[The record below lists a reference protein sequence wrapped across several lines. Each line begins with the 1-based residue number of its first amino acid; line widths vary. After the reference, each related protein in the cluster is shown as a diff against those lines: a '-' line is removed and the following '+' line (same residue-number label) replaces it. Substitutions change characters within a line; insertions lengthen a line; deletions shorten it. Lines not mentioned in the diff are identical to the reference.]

1 MDYDKLLNLGV
12 ELGRRL
18 MDSGAEIYRVEESVE
33 RLLQAYGLEPQIFA
47 IPNCLIVSVTTP
59 QGHPITRM
67 CRIPAHGTDIEYAVT
82 AALLD
87 RWGKSDPEALQ
98 ESIDAIRSEAQA
110 MERLVEQL
118 SNTRQFPPQVLLL
131 GYAMTTG
138 FFALFFGGGFL
149 DCLSAGLCGLAV
161 GACILFGQFLTGSNI
176 FFCTVVQA
184 ALASGMSLLLVR
196 LGLGSNLE
204 AITIGTLMVL
214 VPGRALTNAMR
225 EIMAGDIFSGLN
237 RTAEVL
243 LVATAMALGTAIP
256 LVLGQYL

>member
-67 CRIPAHGTDIEYAVT
+67 CRIPAHGTDIE
-82 AALLD
+82 LLE
-87 RWGKSDPEALQ
+87 RCNELCRRLCKDPVPVEEA
-98 ESIDAIRSEAQA
+98 
-110 MERLVEQL
+110 ERLVEQL

-131 GYAMTTG
+131 GYVMTTG

>member
-67 CRIPAHGTDIEYAVT
+67 CRIPAHGTDIE
-82 AALLD
+82 LLE
-87 RWGKSDPEALQ
+87 RCNELCRRLCKDPVPVEEA
-98 ESIDAIRSEAQA
+98 
-110 MERLVEQL
+110 ERLVEQL

-256 LVLGQYL
+256 FVLGQYL

>member
-67 CRIPAHGTDIEYAVT
+67 CRIPAHGTDIE
-82 AALLD
+82 LLE
-87 RWGKSDPEALQ
+87 RCNELCRRLCKDPVQVEEA
-98 ESIDAIRSEAQA
+98 
-110 MERLVEQL
+110 ERLVEQL

>member
-67 CRIPAHGTDIEYAVT
+67 CRIPAHGTDIE
-82 AALLD
+82 LLE
-87 RWGKSDPEALQ
+87 RCNELCRRLCKDPVPVEEA
-98 ESIDAIRSEAQA
+98 
-110 MERLVEQL
+110 ERLVEQL

-184 ALASGMSLLLVR
+184 ALASVMSLLLVR
-196 LGLGSNLE
+196 LGLGNNLE

>member
-67 CRIPAHGTDIEYAVT
+67 CRIPTHGTDIE
-82 AALLD
+82 LLE
-87 RWGKSDPEALQ
+87 RCNELCRRLCKDPVPVEEA
-98 ESIDAIRSEAQA
+98 
-110 MERLVEQL
+110 ERLVEQL

>member
-67 CRIPAHGTDIEYAVT
+67 CRIPAHGTDIE
-82 AALLD
+82 LLE
-87 RWGKSDPEALQ
+87 RCNELCRRLCKDPVPVEEA
-98 ESIDAIRSEAQA
+98 
-110 MERLVEQL
+110 ERLVEQL

>member
-67 CRIPAHGTDIEYAVT
+67 CRIPAHGTDIE
-82 AALLD
+82 LLE
-87 RWGKSDPEALQ
+87 RCNELCRRLCKDPVPVEEA
-98 ESIDAIRSEAQA
+98 
-110 MERLVEQL
+110 ERLVEQL

-204 AITIGTLMVL
+204 AVTIGTLMVL

>member
-67 CRIPAHGTDIEYAVT
+67 CRIPAHGTDIE
-82 AALLD
+82 LLE
-87 RWGKSDPEALQ
+87 RCNELCRRLCKDPVPVEEA
-98 ESIDAIRSEAQA
+98 
-110 MERLVEQL
+110 ERLVEQL

-237 RTAEVL
+237 RMAEVL

>member
-18 MDSGAEIYRVEESVE
+18 MNSGAEIYRVEESVE

-67 CRIPAHGTDIEYAVT
+67 CRIPAHGTDIE
-82 AALLD
+82 LLERCND
-87 RWGKSDPEALQ
+87 LCRRLCRNPVPVEEAEQ
-98 ESIDAIRSEAQA
+98 MVA
-110 MERLVEQL
+110 QL
-118 SNTRQFPPQVLLL
+118 SHCRQFSPKILLL
-131 GYAMTTG
+131 GYVMTTA
-138 FFALFFGGGFL
+138 FFALFFGGGPW
-149 DCLSAGLCGLAV
+149 DCLSAALCGLAV
-161 GACILFGQFLTGSNI
+161 GACILFGQRLTGSNI
-176 FFCTVVQA
+176 FFRTVVYA
-184 ALASGMSLLLVR
+184 ALASALALLLVR
-196 LGLGSNLE
+196 AGIGRNLE

-214 VPGRALTNAMR
+214 VPGMALTNAMR

-243 LVATAMALGTAIP
+243 LVATAIALGTAIP

>member
-33 RLLQAYGLEPQIFA
+33 RLLRAYGLEPQVFA
-47 IPNCLIVSVTTP
+47 IPNCLFVSVTTP

-67 CRIPAHGTDIEYAVT
+67 CRIPAHGTDIEMLERCNELCRRLCSEPAPVEE
-82 AALLD
+82 AA
-87 RWGKSDPEALQ
+87 R
-98 ESIDAIRSEAQA
+98 
-110 MERLVEQL
+110 MVEQL
-118 SNTRQFPPQVLLL
+118 SGSRRFPPGVLLL
-131 GYAMTTG
+131 GYAMTTS
-138 FFALFFGGGFL
+138 FFALFFGGGAGDFF
-149 DCLSAGLCGLAV
+149 SAGLCGLAV
-161 GACILFGQFLTGSNI
+161 GACILFGQRLIGSNI
-176 FFCTVVQA
+176 FFCTVVHAALIA
-184 ALASGMSLLLVR
+184 ALALLLVR
-196 LGLGSNLE
+196 AGVGRDLE

-225 EIMAGDIFSGLN
+225 EIMVGDIFSGLN

-243 LVATAMALGTAIP
+243 LVATAIALGTAIP

>member
-18 MDSGAEIYRVEESVE
+18 MESGAEIYRVEESVE
-33 RLLQAYGLEPQIFA
+33 RLLKAYGLDPQIFA

-67 CRIPAHGTDIEYAVT
+67 CRIPAHGTDIE
-82 AALLD
+82 LLE
-87 RWGKSDPEALQ
+87 RCNELCRRLCRDPAPVEEA
-98 ESIDAIRSEAQA
+98 
-110 MERLVEQL
+110 ERMMEQL
-118 SNTRQFPPQVLLL
+118 SNCRQFPSYVLLL
-131 GYAMTTG
+131 GYMMTTG
-138 FFALFFGGGFL
+138 FFALFFGGGFW
-149 DCLSAGLCGLAV
+149 DCISAALCGMAV
-161 GACILFGQFLTGSNI
+161 GGCILYGQWLTGSNI

-184 ALASGMSLLLVR
+184 AVAAVLALVLVR
-196 LGLGSNLE
+196 IGVGQNLE

>member
-1 MDYDKLLNLGV
+1 MEPNYDDLLNMGT
-12 ELGRRL
+12 ELGYQL
-18 MDSGAEIYRVEESVE
+18 MYSGAEIYRVEESVE

-67 CRIPAHGTDIEYAVT
+67 CRIPAHGTDIE
-82 AALLD
+82 LLE
-87 RWGKSDPEALQ
+87 RCNELCRRLCRDPVPVEEA
-98 ESIDAIRSEAQA
+98 
-110 MERLVEQL
+110 ERLVEQL

-214 VPGRALTNAMR
+214 VPGGALTNAMR

>member
-1 MDYDKLLNLGV
+1 M
-12 ELGRRL
+12 
-18 MDSGAEIYRVEESVE
+18 EE
-33 RLLQAYGLEPQIFA
+33 A
-47 IPNCLIVSVTTP
+47 
-59 QGHPITRM
+59 
-67 CRIPAHGTDIEYAVT
+67 
-82 AALLD
+82 
-87 RWGKSDPEALQ
+87 
-98 ESIDAIRSEAQA
+98 
-110 MERLVEQL
+110 ERLVEQL